1 MRKQTLALYTH
12 EALWLIIASL
22 VAPVSLVALG
32 SLGGHGEALALAGRI
47 VVLGLL
53 EQALHRVDDLP

>member
-1 MRKQTLALYTH
+1 LYTH
-12 EALWLIIASL
+12 EALWLITGSL